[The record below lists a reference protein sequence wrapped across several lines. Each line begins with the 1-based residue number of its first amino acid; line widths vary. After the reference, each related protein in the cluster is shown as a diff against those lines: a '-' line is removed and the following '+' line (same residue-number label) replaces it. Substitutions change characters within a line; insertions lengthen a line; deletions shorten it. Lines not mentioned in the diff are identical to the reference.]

1 MEPHFVEFDASLL
14 KKFPIL
20 KKQPAF
26 ILPRRAQ
33 KLKFGLLLRNVGL
46 FLELLVLLYLGR
58 WLQI

>member
-46 FLELLVLLYLGR
+46 FLELLVLLYLG
-58 WLQI
+58 